1 MMSFCKMSSNGFLN
15 APELSFRIFRGYGPT
30 LRASRLRLGVN
41 AAGGWYVRVSSG
53 VQPVLLLRDS
63 SFWLGGLA
71 MLTLSF
77 SDGSRHIVGAR
88 RDELNSF
95 AWRRLRVWF
104 YVG

>member
-1 MMSFCKMSSNGFLN
+1 MSSNGFLN
-15 APELSFRIFRGYGPT
+15 APELSFRIFRRFGSK
-30 LRASRLRLGVN
+30 SRVAHLRLGVN
-41 AAGGWYVRVSSG
+41 ASGSWYVRVSSG

-63 SFWLGGLA
+63 SFWLGDLA
-71 MLTLSF
+71 LLTLSF